1 MTDIAKKDV
10 VTLPQVKKIL
20 EEVKPDEMD
29 QIQRW
34 TYDYVSKFAKT
45 DSEDAEK
52 MVKRLIE
59 ECELKPEEAV
69 EIVNVMPTSIEE
81 LRAFTYGWKKLILT
95 EILEKMLDILK
106 TGHES

>member
-1 MTDIAKKDV
+1 MTEITKKEV
-10 VTLPQVKKIL
+10 ITLPQVKKIL
-20 EEVKPDEMD
+20 EVVKPVDMD

-45 DSEDAEK
+45 DLESAEK
-52 MVKRLIE
+52 MVKRLVE
-59 ECELKPEEAV
+59 ECELKPEEAA
-69 EIVNVMPTSIEE
+69 EIVNVMPKSIEE

-95 EILEKMLDILK
+95 DNLQKMLDILK

>member
-1 MTDIAKKDV
+1 MTDITKKEV
-10 VTLPQVKKIL
+10 ITLPQVKKIL
-20 EEVKPDEMD
+20 EVVKLVDMD

-45 DSEDAEK
+45 DSESAEK
-52 MVKRLIE
+52 MVKRLVK
-59 ECELKPEEAV
+59 ECELKPEEAT
-69 EIVNVMPTSIEE
+69 EIVNVMPKSIEE

-95 EILEKMLDILK
+95 DNLQKMLDILK

>member
-1 MTDIAKKDV
+1 LTDITKKEV

-20 EEVKPDEMD
+20 EAVMD

-45 DSEDAEK
+45 DSESAEK

-59 ECELKPEEAV
+59 ECELKPEEAA